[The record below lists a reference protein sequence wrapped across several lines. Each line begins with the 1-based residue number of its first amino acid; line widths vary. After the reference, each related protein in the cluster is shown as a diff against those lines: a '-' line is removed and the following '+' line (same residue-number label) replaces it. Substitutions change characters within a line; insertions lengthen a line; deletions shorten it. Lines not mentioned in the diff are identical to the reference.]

1 MYVFEAPQSRKGIW
15 VIGFKIVA
23 RALFQKLFRLELLA
37 NMAEA
42 IALGLNTRGVTLTT
56 INIGRSLF
64 VKKKT
69 AQKSAP
75 NGEPGTAG
83 TCAFGNAD
91 EEHNRNTRL
100 HKKMHRH
107 FASTHAGCK
116 SGSQY
121 LPSYLVEASKL
132 CGTTP

>member
-56 INIGRSLF
+56 INIGRALF
-64 VKKKT
+64 VKKH
-69 AQKSAP
+69 
-75 NGEPGTAG
+75 GTKVGA
-83 TCAFGNAD
+83 
-91 EEHNRNTRL
+91 EW
-100 HKKMHRH
+100 
-107 FASTHAGCK
+107 
-116 SGSQY
+116 
-121 LPSYLVEASKL
+121 
-132 CGTTP
+132 